1 MNTTIGGMNTIS
13 TMNTLLAT
21 SDDAFRISHINRNF
35 GFCRSYPLVLV
46 LPKDILDES
55 LKKVARCHKLQRVPV
70 IVWRNPR
77 TKSLLLRGSA
87 FCNKGFIN
95 LLVKGPQTN
104 TSSSSDTNASM
115 EQERYFDAIV
125 KLTPTKMPFSGDLGD
140 NDEPE
145 SIDITPL
152 SIRKTGHHS
161 ATNRLQNLLPTRVL
175 YDRPRTSKFN
185 IIFFT

>member
-1 MNTTIGGMNTIS
+1 VNCPTFS
-13 TMNTLLAT
+13 
-21 SDDAFRISHINRNF
+21 SHF
-35 GFCRSYPLVLV
+35 HLVFFFFN
-46 LPKDILDES
+46 S
-55 LKKVARCHKLQRVPV
+55 VPV

-125 KLTPTKMPFSGDLGD
+125 KLTPTKMPFSVELGD
-140 NDEPE
+140 GDEPE

-152 SIRKTGHHS
+152 SVRKSTP
-161 ATNRLQNLLPTRVL
+161 TNRLQNFLPTRVL
-175 YDRPRTSKFN
+175 YDRPRTSKFKPL
-185 IIFFT
+185 F

>member
-1 MNTTIGGMNTIS
+1 LS
-13 TMNTLLAT
+13 
-21 SDDAFRISHINRNF
+21 NF
-35 GFCRSYPLVLV
+35 FFSF
-46 LPKDILDES
+46 S
-55 LKKVARCHKLQRVPV
+55 SSSFFSFFNSVPV

-125 KLTPTKMPFSGDLGD
+125 KLTPTKMPFSVELGD
-140 NDEPE
+140 GDEPE

-152 SIRKTGHHS
+152 SVRKSTP
-161 ATNRLQNLLPTRVL
+161 TNRLQNFLPTRVL
-175 YDRPRTSKFN
+175 YDRPRTSKFKHL
-185 IIFFT
+185 F

>member
-1 MNTTIGGMNTIS
+1 M
-13 TMNTLLAT
+13 
-21 SDDAFRISHINRNF
+21 
-35 GFCRSYPLVLV
+35 VLV

-95 LLVKGPQTN
+95 LLVKGPTTN

-125 KLTPTKMPFSGDLGD
+125 KLTPSKMPFSIELGD
-140 NDEPE
+140 NDESE
-145 SIDITPL
+145 SMDITPL
-152 SIRKTGHHS
+152 SVRKTTP
-161 ATNRLQNLLPTRVL
+161 TNRLQNFLPTRVL
-175 YDRPRTSKFN
+175 YDRPRTS
-185 IIFFT
+185 T

>member
-1 MNTTIGGMNTIS
+1 MIQRQVS
-13 TMNTLLAT
+13 
-21 SDDAFRISHINRNF
+21 NR
-35 GFCRSYPLVLV
+35 S
-46 LPKDILDES
+46 
-55 LKKVARCHKLQRVPV
+55 
-70 IVWRNPR
+70 
-77 TKSLLLRGSA
+77 
-87 FCNKGFIN
+87 
-95 LLVKGPQTN
+95 
-104 TSSSSDTNASM
+104 
-115 EQERYFDAIV
+115 YFDAIV

>member
-1 MNTTIGGMNTIS
+1 MS
-13 TMNTLLAT
+13 
-21 SDDAFRISHINRNF
+21 NF
-35 GFCRSYPLVLV
+35 FFSF
-46 LPKDILDES
+46 S
-55 LKKVARCHKLQRVPV
+55 SNFFFFFFNSVPV

-125 KLTPTKMPFSGDLGD
+125 KLTPTKMPFSVELGD
-140 NDEPE
+140 GDEPE

-152 SIRKTGHHS
+152 SVRKSTP
-161 ATNRLQNLLPTRVL
+161 TNRLQNFLPTRVL
-175 YDRPRTSKFN
+175 YDRPRTSKFKHL
-185 IIFFT
+185 F

>member
-1 MNTTIGGMNTIS
+1 MS
-13 TMNTLLAT
+13 
-21 SDDAFRISHINRNF
+21 NF
-35 GFCRSYPLVLV
+35 FFSF
-46 LPKDILDES
+46 S
-55 LKKVARCHKLQRVPV
+55 SSSFFSFFNSVPV

-125 KLTPTKMPFSGDLGD
+125 KLTPTKMPFSVELGD
-140 NDEPE
+140 GDEPE

-152 SIRKTGHHS
+152 SVRKSTP
-161 ATNRLQNLLPTRVL
+161 TNRLQNFLPARVL
-175 YDRPRTSKFN
+175 YDRPRTSKFKHL
-185 IIFFT
+185 F

>member
-1 MNTTIGGMNTIS
+1 LS
-13 TMNTLLAT
+13 
-21 SDDAFRISHINRNF
+21 NF
-35 GFCRSYPLVLV
+35 FFSF
-46 LPKDILDES
+46 S
-55 LKKVARCHKLQRVPV
+55 SSSFFSFFNSVPV

-125 KLTPTKMPFSGDLGD
+125 KLTPTKMPFSVELGD
-140 NDEPE
+140 GDEPE

-152 SIRKTGHHS
+152 SVRKSTP
-161 ATNRLQNLLPTRVL
+161 TNRLQNFLPARVL
-175 YDRPRTSKFN
+175 YDRPRTSKFKHL
-185 IIFFT
+185 F